1 MTTSLLI
8 TADAEVMARWMEAL
22 PDARGYESLD
32 DALGNTDQATV
43 VWLHLPADAAA
54 AYRLLDDAT
63 RLLAPAR
70 VVALSDTPS
79 DEQALDLMERGA
91 VGYCHAHAGAAMLQQ
106 VATVVGNHGLWVGPA
121 LLQRM
126 IRASLANVPATSPP
140 ETRLAS
146 LSIREREVADAVG
159 RGANNKEI
167 ARELAITERTVKA
180 HISAVFLKLGV
191 RDRLQLA
198 LMMRS
203 GL

>member
-22 PDARGYESLD
+22 PDARGYESLG